1 MVKMTNLVEELPEL
15 SISEGGWWGGYLL
28 PGGLLQLQ
36 VEGCPHPAGQPRQRL
51 LVVPLQQQTTSPP
64 VTPNKGTVSRDLWH
78 PFCLLFKPNG
88 PVIHFK
94 NVFFHVVLTSKRYSH
109 VQKKLHGVYIFVA
122 FTGDF
127 FSILKR
133 PFTIFSTLFS
143 FIILWRLRSFIDTAD
158 ALSLTPHRHWHRRVF
173 YDTEHCFVMTSG
185 SLYRDSWSIKCTYMW
200 GKVAILR
207 L

>member
-1 MVKMTNLVEELPEL
+1 MVKMTDLVEELPEL
-15 SISEGGWWGGYLL
+15 SISERGWWGGYLL

-88 PVIHFK
+88 PVIHLKTYFSCGF
-94 NVFFHVVLTSKRYSH
+94 NFEEIFTCA
-109 VQKKLHGVYIFVA
+109 KKPAWCLHLCYFSR
-122 FTGDF
+122 DF
-127 FSILKR
+127 FSFLKR

-185 SLYRDSWSIKCTYMW
+185 SLYRDSWSIKCTYMR
-200 GKVAILR
+200 GKIAILR